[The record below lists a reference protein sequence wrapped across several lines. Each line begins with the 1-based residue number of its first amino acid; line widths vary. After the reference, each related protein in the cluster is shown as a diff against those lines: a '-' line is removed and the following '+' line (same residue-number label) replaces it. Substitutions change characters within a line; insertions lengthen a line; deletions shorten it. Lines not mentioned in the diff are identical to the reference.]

1 MGLKLD
7 ATIDG
12 KTVQVDVRGEGRSYS
27 VAFEGRRFEIDFYDS
42 GRDFVSLL
50 IDGRSYEVGLEKR
63 ANGYGVFFSDDTLD
77 VELADAL
84 AARAAKHK
92 KGASGPAR
100 IAAPMPG
107 KLVRL
112 LVEVG
117 QQVEAGQGLVVI
129 EAMKMENELRASR
142 SGTVKEVP
150 VREGQ
155 AVDAG
160 ALLVVV
166 E

>member
-1 MGLKLD
+1 LKLD
-7 ATIDG
+7 ATVDG
-12 KTVQVDVRGEGRSYS
+12 KTVRVDVRGEGRSYS
-27 VAFEGRRFEIDFYDS
+27 VAFEGRQLEVDFYDS

-50 IDGRSYEVGLEKR
+50 IDGCSYEVGLEKR

-84 AARAAKHK
+84 ASRAAAHK

-107 KLVRL
+107 RLVRL

-117 QQVEAGQGLVVI
+117 QEVASDQGLVVI
-129 EAMKMENELRASR
+129 EAMKMENELRAPR
-142 SGTVKEVP
+142 AGKVKEMP
-150 VREGQ
+150 VQEGQ
-155 AVDAG
+155 TVDAG
-160 ALLVVV
+160 ALLVVI

>member
-1 MGLKLD
+1 MKLD
-7 ATIDG
+7 ATVDG
-12 KTVQVDVRGEGRSYS
+12 KTVRVDVRGEGGGYR
-27 VAFEGRRFEIDFYDS
+27 VAFEDRQFEVDFYDS

-77 VELADAL
+77 VELTDAL
-84 AARAAKHK
+84 ASRAAAHK
-92 KGASGPAR
+92 KDASGPAR

-117 QQVEAGQGLVVI
+117 QQVDSGQGLVVI
-129 EAMKMENELRASR
+129 EAMKMENELRAPR
-142 SGTVKEVP
+142 AGKVKEMP
-150 VREGQ
+150 VQEGQ

-160 ALLVVV
+160 ALLIVI